1 MEYKYMYRDISLQN
15 KTMAEM
21 AIYLEE
27 LMVERDT
34 PYVNPKT
41 GERSYAIDRNNSTY
55 LDFIKKFEKVKTAIA
70 ENRYTDGFEAAIQL
84 KLWLESKIDFNFFV
98 GEDPDLGSLF
108 KQMTLVITRRFFD
121 VLETV
126 ENKLKLENFS
136 ITKLLD

>member
-1 MEYKYMYRDISLQN
+1 MYRDISLQH

-55 LDFIKKFEKVKTAIA
+55 LDFIKKFEKVRTAIA
-70 ENRYTDGFEAAIQL
+70 ENRYTDGFEAAVQL
-84 KLWLESKIDFNFFV
+84 KIWLESKIDFNFFV
-98 GEDPDLGSLF
+98 GEDPDLGGLL

>member
-21 AIYLEE
+21 AVYLEE